1 MPTSLG
7 SFVRS
12 LVLCAACAALAP
24 PSAYGQSLKEQL
36 SGAWT
41 LVSWTRVVG
50 ETEEPGLMGQDA
62 IGQIMFAG
70 DGHMC
75 FNAMRRNRPPFAS
88 PEFQRGTP
96 EEKAAA
102 YDGYVGYCGRYEVN
116 EQERSVIFRLELSS
130 YPNLTGTA
138 QKRFVEIAG
147 NRLKIK
153 SPPIPVRG
161 TLAVNTVVWE
171 RAK

>member
-12 LVLCAACAALAP
+12 LLLCAACAALAP

-41 LVSWTRVVG
+41 LISWTRVVG
-50 ETEEPGLMGQDA
+50 ETDEPGFMGRDP
-62 IGQIMFAG
+62 IGQIMFAS
-70 DGHMC
+70 DAHMC
-75 FNAMRRNRPPFAS
+75 FNAMRRNRPTFGS
-88 PEFQRGTP
+88 PEFNVGTP

-102 YDGYVGYCGRYEVN
+102 YDSYIGYCGRYEVN
-116 EQERSVIFRLELSS
+116 EQERSVVFRLELSS

-147 NRLKIK
+147 NRLKI
-153 SPPIPVRG
+153 STPPVLVRG
-161 TLAVNTVVWE
+161 KQMVNTVVWE

>member
-50 ETEEPGLMGQDA
+50 ETEEPGLMGRDA

-88 PEFQRGTP
+88 PEFQPGTP

>member
-1 MPTSLG
+1 MPTLLG

-12 LVLCAACAALAP
+12 LILCAACVALAP

-36 SGAWT
+36 SGTWT

-50 ETEEPGLMGQDA
+50 ETEEPGLMGRDA

-88 PEFQRGTP
+88 PDFQPGTP

-102 YDGYVGYCGRYEVN
+102 YESYVGYCGRYEVN
-116 EQERSVIFRLELSS
+116 EQERSVIFRLALSS

-138 QKRFVEIAG
+138 QKRFVDIAG
-147 NRLKIK
+147 DRLKI
-153 SPPIPVRG
+153 STPPVLVRG
-161 TLAVNTVVWE
+161 KQMVNNVVWE